1 MSRPIVKHETKRLLL
16 KPTGIEDAPFILSLL
31 NTPSWI
37 ENIGDRNVHSIT
49 AASKYIQEKMLPNY
63 EKHGYGNYIVIR
75 KIDKVKMGTSGIYAR
90 PNVEDVD
97 IGFAMLPDYMGK
109 GYSYEAASKL
119 MELAKA
125 EFGLKKITA
134 LTTRNNIASQNLI
147 KKLGMKYLKDIR
159 LENDPE
165 VLMQFGMEL

>member
-63 EKHGYGNYIVIR
+63 E
-75 KIDKVKMGTSGIYAR
+75 
-90 PNVEDVD
+90 